1 MAVAESSGG
10 DEGDGESLTG
20 TVEKDQVGDVCF
32 ADVACTFETVD
43 REEIYA
49 EFDGAESVPDCG
61 AFVQD
66 YAGGRGF
73 FEHFDDWPGGISCGF
88 DYADSGV
95 ENRLGVAGVVRGVDG
110 GEKSEIYAK
119 GFVREGFAALD
130 FGAEGVR
137 AGLCEGCEDS

>member
-1 MAVAESSGG
+1 MTRA
-10 DEGDGESLTG
+10 
-20 TVEKDQVGDVCF
+20 VEKDEVGDVCF

-43 REEIYA
+43 GEEIYA
-49 EFDGAESVPDCG
+49 EFDGAEGVPDCG
-61 AFVQD
+61 AFVED

-73 FEHFDDWPGGISCGF
+73 FEHFDDWPGRISCGF

-110 GEKSEIYAK
+110 GEQGEIYAK
-119 GFVREGFAALD
+119 GFAREGFAALD
-130 FGAEGVR
+130 FGAERVR

>member
-1 MAVAESSGG
+1 M
-10 DEGDGESLTG
+10 TG
-20 TVEKDQVGDVCF
+20 AVEKDEVGDVCF

-43 REEIYA
+43 GEEIYA
-49 EFDGAESVPDCG
+49 EFDGAESVSDCG
-61 AFVQD
+61 AFVED
-66 YAGGRGF
+66 YAWGRGF
-73 FEHFDDWPGGISCGF
+73 FEHFDDGPGRISCGF

-119 GFVREGFAALD
+119 GFVGEGFAALD
-130 FGAEGVR
+130 FGAEGVW

>member
-1 MAVAESSGG
+1 M
-10 DEGDGESLTG
+10 
-20 TVEKDQVGDVCF
+20 
-32 ADVACTFETVD
+32 ACTFETVY
-43 REEIYA
+43 RKKIYA

-61 AFVQD
+61 AFVED
-66 YAGGRGF
+66 YARRRGF
-73 FEHFDDWPGGISCGF
+73 FEHFDDGAGRISCGF

-119 GFVREGFAALD
+119 GFVGEGFAALD

>member
-1 MAVAESSGG
+1 MTRA
-10 DEGDGESLTG
+10 
-20 TVEKDQVGDVCF
+20 VEKDEVGDVCF

-43 REEIYA
+43 RQEIYA

-61 AFVQD
+61 AFVED

-73 FEHFDDWPGGISCGF
+73 FEHFDDGAGRISCCF

-95 ENRLGVAGVVRGVDG
+95 ENRLGVARVVRGVDG

-119 GFVREGFAALD
+119 GFAREGFAALD
-130 FGAEGVR
+130 FGAESVW